1 MVAATK
7 NKYIDAETIVRQT
20 RKRKGRPCAIPK
32 ENISFLTAGAMAG
45 KTWRQTTNNYYQ
57 SIGLSLVDEVIGDK
71 EKTEE
76 IFTDGHKLR
85 YAGVLEQ
92 FGRMNALYE
101 KEKCTAEELIDYVEK
116 GLELIKEGEKSKEI
130 EQNLRTIRVNL
141 PFIHFLKITGE
152 E

>member
-7 NKYIDAETIVRQT
+7 NKYIDAETIIRQT

-57 SIGLSLVDEVIGDK
+57 SIGLSLVDVVIGDK

-101 KEKCTAEELIDYVEK
+101 KEKCTAEELVDYIEK
-116 GLELIKEGEKSKEI
+116 GLELIKEGEKSKKI